1 MFKYISKMLFDIT
14 FQKDYTKLGS
24 RLNKYV
30 LYLNLNRIL

>member
-24 RLNKYV
+24 RLNF
-30 LYLNLNRIL
+30 NCIL

>member
-14 FQKDYTKLGS
+14 FQKEYTKLGS

-30 LYLNLNRIL
+30 LYLNFNRIL